1 MSSETDLIMMKRP
14 VWPRVL
20 GVVLTAVTGLVGIPC
35 WLAGREA
42 LKDVARATGTNQWMV
57 GFLDRAGFILFGLLW
72 LVLVYLSAHY
82 YDKAVEKGKLWPVFL
97 KVIGAEIAFIV
108 LALVV
113 RYVAIW
119 ATLGVPPSFWPL

>member
-1 MSSETDLIMMKRP
+1 MSSDFDPRSLERP

-20 GVVLTAVTGLVGIPC
+20 AVALTAVTGLVGIPC
-35 WLAGREA
+35 WLLGREA
-42 LKDVARATGTNQWMV
+42 LKDVIRATGTNQWMV

-72 LVLVYLSAHY
+72 LILVYLSAHY
-82 YDKAVEKGKLWPVFL
+82 YDQAVAKGKLWPTFL
-97 KVIGAEIAFIV
+97 RVMGAEVAFIV
-108 LALVV
+108 LSLGV